1 MHQAKLQKEDCDC
14 SAEVAGG
21 SHRTE
26 GSTTDIDR
34 YTTEETLSSNQ
45 LSSASAISW
54 PTSDFETV
62 YPAAHDPKAPHPRH
76 VLTQVKPLLETITK
90 LLISAEVDD
99 SQGSTLLQIQRLYND
114 LDFAP
119 VKIDGHDLPDR
130 SEVIGN
136 SRRQS
141 PACKYA
147 NRSNNDP
154 DQHALSINASSGSR
168 DDSEKLLRCLH
179 FFCREG
185 RPCQTTHK
193 YVRDI
198 VRHLRSHGFFFCG
211 RCSESSTDRDKMK
224 KHSCSEQV
232 NERVCVDPNC
242 ANRPPEAQVHTRQSG
257 CKFTF
262 DALETRQKWYALYA
276 LVFPDSK
283 PPRWDDV
290 LAPAWNGI
298 EPRFLPDT
306 TPKPARAVYPAPS
319 MGSLT
324 QSHGEIDANAH
335 AVLNAVEFDE
345 GAKWSAF
352 PTEIETVDAS
362 LRRLLEH
369 VTHLLE
375 QDDYLIGCSIAQN
388 FALTEHNQKHEQQEM
403 TNSNHD
409 EQIRELESKIEELR
423 TLVATSLNSN
433 TQQYDREMTEEDVQL
448 DEMSQ

>member
-34 YTTEETLSSNQ
+34 YTTEETLSPNQ
-45 LSSASAISW
+45 LSSASAISR
-54 PTSDFETV
+54 PRSDFEAV
-62 YPAAHDPKAPHPRH
+62 YQAGHDLKAPRSRD
-76 VLTQVKPLLETITK
+76 VLTQVKPLLETISK
-90 LLISAEVDD
+90 LLIRAGVDD
-99 SQGSTLLQIQRLYND
+99 SQGSTLLQIQRLCND
-114 LDFAP
+114 LDLAAM
-119 VKIDGHDLPDR
+119 KIDGYGLPNK
-130 SEVIGN
+130 SEVVGN
-136 SRRQS
+136 SRCQS
-141 PACKYA
+141 PAYKYA
-147 NRSNNDP
+147 SRSNNSP
-154 DQHALSINASSGSR
+154 DQNALSINASAGSR
-168 DDSEKLLRCLH
+168 DDSDKLLRCLH
-179 FFCREG
+179 FFCRQG
-185 RPCQTTHK
+185 RPCQTKHK

-211 RCSESSTDRDKMK
+211 RCSQSSTDREKMK

-232 NERVCVDPNC
+232 NERVCVDPDC
-242 ANRPPEAQVHTRQSG
+242 ANRPPDAQVHTRQSG

-298 EPRFLPDT
+298 EPRLLPVT
-306 TPKPARAVYPAPS
+306 TPHPAMAVYPPPS

-324 QSHGEIDANAH
+324 RSHGGIDANAH
-335 AVLNAVEFDE
+335 AVLNAVEFNE
-345 GAKWSAF
+345 CAKWSAF

-369 VTHLLE
+369 VIHLLE
-375 QDDYLIGCSIAQN
+375 QDEYLIGCSIAQN
-388 FALTEHNQKHEQQEM
+388 FALTEHYQKHEQQEM
-403 TNSNHD
+403 TNSNHE
-409 EQIRELESKIEELR
+409 EQIRELENKIDELR
-423 TLVATSLNSN
+423 TLVAASN
-433 TQQYDREMTEEDVQL
+433 TQQYDLEMTEEDVQL